1 MPTLSQALE
10 TLKYKIH
17 KFGPDAHCTEIIVSE
32 ESRASAIANK
42 PDAEGRQHTRIS
54 FETYSARSY
63 SAWHECFEY
72 LIERCGFNP
81 IIVCDLILLLVQEAQ
96 KPSGIEAMDGL
107 DIALHGLFKVND
119 YPEELRKAKTERRNR
134 RSNAAKTEKG

>member
-1 MPTLSQALE
+1 M
-10 TLKYKIH
+10 H
-17 KFGPDAHCTEIIVSE
+17 
-32 ESRASAIANK
+32 
-42 PDAEGRQHTRIS
+42 

-96 KPSGIEAMDGL
+96 KPSGIEVD
-107 DIALHGLFKVND
+107 
-119 YPEELRKAKTERRNR
+119 RRNR
-134 RSNAAKTEKG
+134 HRITWAFQSERLPRGVA